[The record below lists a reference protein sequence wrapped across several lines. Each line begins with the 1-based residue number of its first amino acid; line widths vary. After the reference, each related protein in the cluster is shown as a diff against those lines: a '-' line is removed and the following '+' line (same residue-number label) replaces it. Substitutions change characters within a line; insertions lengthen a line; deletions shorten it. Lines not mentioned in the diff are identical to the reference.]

1 MKLNRWFHRSGKGSV
16 RAFTLI
22 ELLIVIAIILILIA
36 IALPN
41 FLEAQSRAKVTKAK
55 AEMRTVLTALH
66 AYHLDY
72 RDFPLTRDD
81 HDQVMHM
88 QGMMRMPF
96 VPYSLTT
103 PVAFIEDVPLDVFN
117 PRVMAGHKHSFLYVN
132 SGNTPPAQLR
142 EFRLRVEG
150 YPSTANSAPA
160 FGLLSTGPDNEY
172 GAMQMLMDAGPPP
185 HYMMMF
191 PSDESPA
198 QYAPTNGSKSAGDI
212 VMFGP

>member
-1 MKLNRWFHRSGKGSV
+1 MPTPMDRGKWKPF

-41 FLEAQSRAKVTKAK
+41 FLEAQLRAKVTKAR
-55 AEMRTVLTALH
+55 AEMRSIVTALH

-72 RDFPLTRDD
+72 REFPLTRDD

-88 QGMMRMPF
+88 NGMMRMPF

-103 PVAFIEDVPLDVFN
+103 PVAFIQDVPLDVFN
-117 PRVMAGHKHSFLYVN
+117 PRVMANHKHSFIYVN
-132 SGNTPPAQLR
+132 AGNTPEMQLR
-142 EFRLRVEG
+142 EFKLRVADHAMSSG
-150 YPSTANSAPA
+150 SAPG

-172 GAMQMLMDAGPPP
+172 GSMQMLMEAGPPP
-185 HYMMMF
+185 RYMMMF
-191 PSDESPA
+191 PDTQSQA
-198 QYAPTNGSKSAGDI
+198 QYAPTNGTQSAGDI
-212 VMFGP
+212 VEFGP

>member
-1 MKLNRWFHRSGKGSV
+1 MTIPIDRKGCRSV

-41 FLEAQSRAKVTKAK
+41 FIEAQTRAKVTKAQ
-55 AEMRTVLTALH
+55 AEMKTVVTALH

-72 RDFPLTRDD
+72 REFPLTRHD

-88 QGMMRMPF
+88 TGMMRMPF

-103 PVAFIEDVPLDVFN
+103 PVAFIADVPLDVFK
-117 PRVMAGHKHSFLYVN
+117 PKVMMDHKHSFIYAN
-132 SGNTPPAQLR
+132 SGNTPEMELR
-142 EFRLRVEG
+142 EWKLKVDG
-150 YPSTANSAPA
+150 YPATTGSAPG

-172 GAMQMLMDAGPPP
+172 GTMQMLMTEGPPP
-185 HYMMMF
+185 RYMMMYA
-191 PSDESPA
+191 SSQSQT
-198 QYAPTNGSKSAGDI
+198 QYAPTNGTVSGGDI
-212 VMFGP
+212 VRFGP